1 MKTFIHL
8 VSVLILSIVLF
19 ACSNAHFLKEEDYRN
34 QVTKTL
40 NKKNRRF
47 LVETYLLF
55 CRILTCLC
63 MSRKL

>member
-34 QVTKTL
+34 QVTKDFEQ
-40 NKKNRRF
+40 KKTGASSWRLIYCF
-47 LVETYLLF
+47 VK
-55 CRILTCLC
+55 
-63 MSRKL
+63 S

>member
-34 QVTKTL
+34 QVTKD
-40 NKKNRRF
+40 F
-47 LVETYLLF
+47 
-55 CRILTCLC
+55 
-63 MSRKL
+63 